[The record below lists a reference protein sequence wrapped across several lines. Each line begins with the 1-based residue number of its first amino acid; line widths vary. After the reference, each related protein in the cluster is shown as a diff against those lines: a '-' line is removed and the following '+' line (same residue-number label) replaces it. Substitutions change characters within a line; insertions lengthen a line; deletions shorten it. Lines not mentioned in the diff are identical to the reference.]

1 MFPVAIGLNHRSAP
15 VEIREKMSFHPSQM
29 EGVLRELKGYPGL
42 EGVVILSTCN
52 RTEVYAATTN
62 VEIGIYSIKK
72 FLASRHGIEENV
84 LEQYLCV
91 HTLYDAVRHLYRV
104 VSGLDSMV
112 RGETQILGQVAKAY
126 QQACEAEVT
135 NKAVNVLFQNSLAVG
150 KRVRTDTL
158 IDQHPVSISYTAVEL
173 AKQQFGELQGKG
185 ILIMGAGEMST
196 LTVKHLVAAG
206 ATTVM
211 VSNRSYE
218 KAVNLAKECSGLAIR
233 FDDMDQYLEEVDIV
247 ISATA
252 SSHFMLL
259 PERMQEV
266 MEARK
271 GRPML
276 LIDIAVPRD
285 IHPDVGKIPFIT
297 LFDIDDLR
305 GVVDRHHH
313 ERELAALNA
322 EKIIEEEMLTFL
334 KWHNSLF
341 MVPTINAL
349 QQKGHKIKEAL
360 VERALEH
367 IGELTQKQEKTIRSM
382 ANSIVNHLLHTPITN
397 LKEYATTS
405 QGHLYTE
412 ILQNLFDLDVE
423 EQAKRPAK
431 VLENHPGHPQRRRA
445 EAE

>member
-29 EGVLRELKGYPGL
+29 EDVLRKLKSYPGL

-52 RTEVYAATTN
+52 RTEVYAATTE
-62 VEIGIYSIKK
+62 VEVGTHSIKK
-72 FLASRHGIEENV
+72 FLASHHGIEENV
-84 LEQYLCV
+84 LDHYLYV
-91 HTLYDAVRHLYRV
+91 HTLYDAVRHLFRV

-112 RGETQILGQVAKAY
+112 RGETQILGQVNNAY
-126 QQACEAEVT
+126 QVANNASVT
-135 NKAVNVLFQNSLAVG
+135 NKSINVFFQTALAVG

-173 AKQQFGELQGKG
+173 AKQHFGELQGKG

-206 ATTVM
+206 ASTVL

-218 KAVNLAKECSGLAIR
+218 KAVKLAAECCGQAVR
-233 FDDMDQYLEEVDIV
+233 FDDMDQHLEAVDIV

-252 SSHFMLL
+252 SKHFVLL

-266 MEARK
+266 MTNRQ
-271 GRPML
+271 GRPIL

-285 IHPDVGKIPFIT
+285 IHPDIGEIPQIT

-305 GVVDRHHH
+305 EVVDRHHQ
-313 ERELAALNA
+313 ERELAAVNA
-322 EKIIEEEMLTFL
+322 EKIIEEEMLLFK

-341 MVPTINAL
+341 VVPTILAL
-349 QQKGHKIKEAL
+349 QQKGQKIKDAQ

-367 IGELTQKQEKTIRSM
+367 LGALSPKQEKVIRSM
-382 ANSIVNHLLHTPITN
+382 ANSIVNHLLHKPITN

-412 ILQNLFDLDVE
+412 ILQNLFDLDVGE
-423 EQAKRPAK
+423 EAKRSSSMANK
-431 VLENHPGHPQRRRA
+431 KPGQVSHHRRA
-445 EAE
+445 E

>member
-1 MFPVAIGLNHRSAP
+1 VFPVAIGLNHRSAP

-29 EGVLRELKGYPGL
+29 QKALRELKSCPGL

-52 RTEVYAATTN
+52 RTEIYAATTD
-62 VEIGIYSIKK
+62 VETGIRSIKD
-72 FLASRHGIEENV
+72 FFASHHGIEESI
-84 LEQYLCV
+84 LGHYLYA
-91 HTLYDAVRHLYRV
+91 HTLYDAVRHLFRV

-112 RGETQILGQVAKAY
+112 RGETQILGQVSNAY
-126 QQACEAEVT
+126 QQANDAEVT
-135 NKAVNVLFQNSLAVG
+135 NKVINVLFQTALAVG

-196 LTVKHLVAAG
+196 LTAKHLVSAG
-206 ATTVM
+206 ATTVL

-218 KAVNLAKECSGLAIR
+218 KAVLLAKECCGRAVRL
-233 FDDMDQYLEEVDIV
+233 DDVDQYLEEVDIV

-252 SSHFMLL
+252 SKHFVLL
-259 PERMQEV
+259 PERMQEI
-266 MEARK
+266 MKYRK
-271 GRPML
+271 NRPML

-285 IHPDVGKIPFIT
+285 IHPDIGGIPHIT

-305 GVVDRHHH
+305 GVVDRHHQ
-313 ERELAALNA
+313 EREIAAANA
-322 EKIIEEEMLTFL
+322 EKIIDEEMELFL

-341 MVPTINAL
+341 VVPTILAL
-349 QQKGHKIKEAL
+349 QQKGQQIRDSQ
-360 VERALEH
+360 VERALDH
-367 IGELTQKQEKTIRSM
+367 LTGLTPKQEKIIRSM
-382 ANSIVNHLLHTPITN
+382 ANSIVNHLLHVPITN

-412 ILQNLFDLDVE
+412 ILQNLFDLNVRGE
-423 EQAKRPAK
+423 VKHSSLMVNKNQGQAY
-431 VLENHPGHPQRRRA
+431 HRRA
-445 EAE
+445 E

>member
-1 MFPVAIGLNHRSAP
+1 MFPVAIGLNHRSAS
-15 VEIREKMSFHPSQM
+15 VEIREKMSFHHYQM
-29 EGVLRELKGYPGL
+29 QEVLRELKSYPGL
-42 EGVVILSTCN
+42 QGVVILSTCN
-52 RTEVYAATTN
+52 RTEVYAATTD
-62 VEIGIYSIKK
+62 VEVGIYSIKK
-72 FLASRHGIEENV
+72 FLASHHGIEENV
-84 LEQYLCV
+84 LEQYLYV
-91 HTLYDAVRHLYRV
+91 HTLYDAVRHLFRV

-112 RGETQILGQVAKAY
+112 RGETQILGQVSNAY
-126 QQACEAEVT
+126 QQASEAEVT
-135 NKAVNVLFQNSLAVG
+135 NKAVNVLFQTALAVG

-173 AKQQFGELQGKG
+173 AKQHFGELQGKG

-196 LTVKHLVAAG
+196 LTAKHLVAAG

-218 KAVNLAKECSGLAIR
+218 KAVNLAKECSGRAVR

-252 SSHFMLL
+252 SKHFVIL
-259 PERMQEV
+259 PERMQEI
-266 MEARK
+266 MNIRK

-285 IHPDVGKIPFIT
+285 IHPDVGQIPLIT

-305 GVVDRHHH
+305 GVVDRHHQ
-313 ERELAALNA
+313 EREIAAVNA
-322 EKIIEEEMLTFL
+322 EKIIEEEMLIFL

-341 MVPTINAL
+341 VVPTILAL
-349 QQKGHKIKEAL
+349 QQKGQKIKDSQL
-360 VERALEH
+360 SRALERL
-367 IGELTQKQEKTIRSM
+367 GELTPNQEKIISSM
-382 ANSIVNHLLHTPITN
+382 ANSIVNHLLHGPITN

-412 ILQNLFDLDVE
+412 ILQNLFDLDVGDE
-423 EQAKRPAK
+423 DKRPNLT
-431 VLENHPGHPQRRRA
+431 VNQNPGQVYHHRRA
-445 EAE
+445 E

>member
-29 EGVLRELKGYPGL
+29 QEVLKELKGYPGL
-42 EGVVILSTCN
+42 QGVVILSTCN
-52 RTEVYAATTN
+52 RTEVYAASTD
-62 VEIGIYSIKK
+62 VEVGIYSIKK
-72 FLASRHGIEENV
+72 FLACHHGIEENV

-112 RGETQILGQVAKAY
+112 RGETQILGQVGNAY
-126 QQACEAEVT
+126 QLASEAEVT
-135 NKAVNVLFQNSLAVG
+135 NKAINVLFQNALAVG
-150 KRVRTDTL
+150 KRVRTETL

-173 AKQQFGELQGKG
+173 ARQQFGELRGKG

-196 LTVKHLVAAG
+196 LTVKHLVSAG
-206 ATTVM
+206 ATTIL

-218 KAVNLAKECSGLAIR
+218 KAQNLAKECSGRAVRLE
-233 FDDMDQYLEEVDIV
+233 DMDQYLEEVDIV

-252 SSHFMLL
+252 STHFMIK
-259 PERMQEV
+259 PERMQE
-266 MEARK
+266 MMKARK
-271 GRPML
+271 GRPIL

-285 IHPDVGKIPFIT
+285 IHPDIGKIPCVT
-297 LFDIDDLR
+297 LYDIDDLR
-305 GVVDRHHH
+305 GVVDRHHQ
-313 ERELAALNA
+313 EREIAAVNA
-322 EKIIEEEMLTFL
+322 EKIIEEEMLIFL

-341 MVPTINAL
+341 VVPTIQAL
-349 QQKGHKIKEAL
+349 QQKGQRIKEL
-360 VERALEH
+360 QLERAFERL
-367 IGELTQKQEKTIRSM
+367 GGLTPKQEKIVSSM
-382 ANSIVNHLLHTPITN
+382 ANSIVNHLLHVPITN

-412 ILQNLFDLDVE
+412 ILQNLFDLDVAE
-423 EQAKRPAK
+423 ENKRPAK
-431 VLENHPGHPQRRRA
+431 QLDQHPGHAHHGRA

>member
-15 VEIREKMSFHPSQM
+15 VEIREKMSFHPSQIQK
-29 EGVLRELKGYPGL
+29 VLKELKSFPGL
-42 EGVVILSTCN
+42 EGVVIISTCN
-52 RTEVYAATTN
+52 RTEVYAATTD
-62 VEIGIYSIKK
+62 VEMGICSIKK
-72 FLASRHGIEENV
+72 FLASHHGLGENV
-84 LEQYLCV
+84 LDHYLYV

-112 RGETQILGQVAKAY
+112 RGETQILGQVGNAY

-135 NKAVNVLFQNSLAVG
+135 NKAVNVLFQNALAVG

-173 AKQQFGELQGKG
+173 AKQHFGELQGKG
-185 ILIMGAGEMST
+185 ILILGAGEMST
-196 LTVKHLVAAG
+196 LTARNLVAAG
-206 ATTVM
+206 ANTVL

-218 KAVNLAKECSGLAIR
+218 KAALLAKECSGRAVR
-233 FDDMDQYLEEVDIV
+233 FDNMDKYLEEVDIV

-252 SSHFMLL
+252 STHFVVI
-259 PERMQEV
+259 PERMQEI
-266 MEARK
+266 MKIRE
-271 GRPML
+271 GRPIL

-285 IHPDVGKIPFIT
+285 IHPDVGKIPSVT

-305 GVVDRHHH
+305 GVVDRHHQ
-313 ERELAALNA
+313 EREIAAVNA
-322 EKIIEEEMLTFL
+322 EKIIEEEMVSFL

-341 MVPTINAL
+341 SVPTILAL
-349 QQKGHKIKEAL
+349 QKKGQKIKDL
-360 VERALEH
+360 QLERAFEH
-367 IGELTQKQEKTIRSM
+367 LSGLTPKQEKIIRSM
-382 ANSIVNHLLHTPITN
+382 ANSIVNHLLHVPITN
-397 LKEYATTS
+397 LKEYASTS

-423 EQAKRPAK
+423 EEDKRPAK
-431 VLENHPGHPQRRRA
+431 LSEHHHGHAHHRRA

>member
-1 MFPVAIGLNHRSAP
+1 VFPVAIGLNYRSTP
-15 VEIREKMSFHPSQM
+15 IEIREKMSFHPSQM
-29 EGVLRELKGYPGL
+29 QHILKELRSYPGL
-42 EGVVILSTCN
+42 EGIVVLSTCN
-52 RTEVYAATTN
+52 RTEVYAATTD
-62 VEIGIYSIKK
+62 VEVGIRSIKE
-72 FLASRHGIEENV
+72 FLANHHGVEENV

-91 HTLYDAVRHLYRV
+91 HTLYDAVRHLFRV

-112 RGETQILGQVAKAY
+112 RGETQILGQVGDAY
-126 QQACEAEVT
+126 QLANEAEVT
-135 NKAVNVLFQNSLAVG
+135 NKTMNVLFQTALAVG

-196 LTVKHLVAAG
+196 LTAKHLVAAG
-206 ATTVM
+206 ATTVL
-211 VSNRSYE
+211 VSNRSYD
-218 KAVNLAKECSGLAIR
+218 KAVILAEECSGRAVR
-233 FDDMDQYLEEVDIV
+233 FDDMNQYLEEVDIV

-252 SSHFMLL
+252 STHFVLL
-259 PERMQEV
+259 PERMQEI
-266 MEARK
+266 MTNRK

-285 IHPDVGKIPFIT
+285 IHPDVGEIPFIT

-305 GVVDRHHH
+305 GVVDRHHQ
-313 ERELAALNA
+313 EREIAAVNA
-322 EKIIEEEMLTFL
+322 EKIIEEEMLLFL

-341 MVPTINAL
+341 VVPTILAL
-349 QQKGHKIKEAL
+349 QQKGQKIKERQ
-360 VERALEH
+360 VERAFEH
-367 IGELTQKQEKTIRSM
+367 LGELTPKQEKIIRAM
-382 ANSIVNHLLHTPITN
+382 ANSIVNHLLHQPITN

-423 EQAKRPAK
+423 EGAKRTSLT
-431 VLENHPGHPQRRRA
+431 VNQNSGQVHHHRRA
-445 EAE
+445 E

>member
-29 EGVLRELKGYPGL
+29 QEALKELKSYPGL
-42 EGVVILSTCN
+42 QGVVILSTCN
-52 RTEVYAATTN
+52 RTEVYAATTD
-62 VEIGIYSIKK
+62 VEMGIYSIKK
-72 FLASRHGIEENV
+72 FLASHHGIEENV
-84 LEQYLCV
+84 LEQYLSV

-112 RGETQILGQVAKAY
+112 LGETQILGQVGNAY
-126 QQACEAEVT
+126 QLASEAGVT
-135 NKAVNVLFQNSLAVG
+135 NKTINVFFQNALAVG

-185 ILIMGAGEMST
+185 ILILGAGEMST
-196 LTVKHLVAAG
+196 LTVKYLVAAG
-206 ATTVM
+206 ATTVI

-218 KAVNLAKECSGLAIR
+218 KAVNLAKECSGRAVR

-252 SSHFMLL
+252 ATHFRLM
-259 PERMQEV
+259 PERMQEI
-266 MEARK
+266 MKTRK
-271 GRPML
+271 GRPMF

-305 GVVDRHHH
+305 GVVDRHHQ
-313 ERELAALNA
+313 EREIAAANA
-322 EKIIEEEMLTFL
+322 EKIIEEEMLIFL

-341 MVPTINAL
+341 VVPTILAL
-349 QQKGHKIKEAL
+349 QQKGQKIKDAQ

-367 IGELTQKQEKTIRSM
+367 LGELTPKQEKIIRSM

-412 ILQNLFDLDVE
+412 ILQNIFDLDVE
-423 EQAKRPAK
+423 EEAKRPRVKA
-431 VLENHPGHPQRRRA
+431 NNPGHGHHHRRA
-445 EAE
+445 